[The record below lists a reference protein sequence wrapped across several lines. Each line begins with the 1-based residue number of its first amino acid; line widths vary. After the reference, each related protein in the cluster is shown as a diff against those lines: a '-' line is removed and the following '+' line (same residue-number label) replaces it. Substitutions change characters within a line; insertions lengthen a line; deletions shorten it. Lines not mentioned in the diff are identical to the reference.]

1 MNKLTIRF
9 FILFTF
15 CSLTKATAQEPI
27 ATNGKFAIANGL
39 KIYYEESGKGMPLI
53 LINPFQS
60 TCSSWKPFTPELS
73 KYFRVIAIDIPGHG
87 RSEAMDTSS
96 IYSFRKAAEYIL
108 NLIDL
113 LRLDSVNIIG
123 PSSPSAIALYI
134 STIRPSMVKN
144 LVIIGGQAY
153 FSAQTRK
160 VIASWGPGFEDQ
172 TWLAE
177 SIKKHGNEKGLQLL
191 KQLWN
196 FRNVYGNPSITP
208 DMLSTITAR
217 TLIIHGDNDD
227 IVPLSQAMEM
237 YKNINKKYL
246 WVVPNGGH
254 LPYLDPKNQIDFL
267 RRVIEFL
274 NMDWDKK

>member
-1 MNKLTIRF
+1 
-9 FILFTF
+9 
-15 CSLTKATAQEPI
+15 
-27 ATNGKFAIANGL
+27 
-39 KIYYEESGKGMPLI
+39 
-53 LINPFQS
+53 
-60 TCSSWKPFTPELS
+60 
-73 KYFRVIAIDIPGHG
+73 
-87 RSEAMDTSS
+87 MDTSS